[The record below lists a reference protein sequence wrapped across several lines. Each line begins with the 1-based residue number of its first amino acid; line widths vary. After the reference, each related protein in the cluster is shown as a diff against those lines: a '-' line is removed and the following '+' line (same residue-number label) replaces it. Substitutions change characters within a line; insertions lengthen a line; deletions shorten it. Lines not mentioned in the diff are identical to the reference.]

1 MFGFWIIRRLALLSC
16 LMLGAAAFAL
26 AQSHEI
32 EPGNRVGKIRLGM
45 TRQTVRRRL
54 GPPEDVFRLPG
65 GVAGDY
71 WQSNS
76 TGDALHISYRA
87 GKVFQ
92 IEVTS
97 NRFSTPEGLT
107 TESSLL
113 EVRKAYGPLR
123 KTAYFRD
130 NTGGTAVNYYEA
142 AGRGITF
149 MFVNRDSTT
158 DPFDF
163 KPFSIIVHAPR
174 SSAVTADEGDPDSH
188 KL

>member
-1 MFGFWIIRRLALLSC
+1 MFGFGIIRRLMLLSC
-16 LMLGAAAFAL
+16 MILGAAAFAL
-26 AQSHEI
+26 AQGQEI

-45 TRQTVRRRL
+45 TRQSVHRTL
-54 GPPEDVFRLPG
+54 GQPQ
-65 GVAGDY
+65 GVYHLSRGMAGDY
-71 WQSNS
+71 WQSND
-76 TGDALHISYRA
+76 TGDALQIGYRA

-107 TESSLL
+107 TESSLR

-130 NTGGTAVNYYEA
+130 NTGGTAVSYYEA

-149 MFVNRDSTT
+149 TFVNRDSTT
-158 DPFDF
+158 DPGNF
-163 KPFSIIVHAPR
+163 KSFSIIVHAR
-174 SSAVTADEGDPDSH
+174 GQSAVTADEGDPDSH
-188 KL
+188 RL

>member
-1 MFGFWIIRRLALLSC
+1 MFGFGIIRRLALLSC
-16 LMLGAAAFAL
+16 MMFGAAAFAF

-32 EPGNRVGKIRLGM
+32 EPGNRIGKIRLGM
-45 TRQTVRRRL
+45 TRQAVHRTL
-54 GPPEDVFRLPG
+54 GQPQGIFHLAS
-65 GVAGDY
+65 GVEGDY
-71 WQSNS
+71 WQSNA
-76 TGDALHISYRA
+76 TGDALQISYRA

-107 TESSLL
+107 TESSLP
-113 EVRKAYGPLR
+113 EVRSAYGPLR

-149 MFVNRDSTT
+149 TFVNRDSTT

-174 SSAVTADEGDPDSH
+174 SSAVTADERDPDSH
-188 KL
+188 RF

>member
-1 MFGFWIIRRLALLSC
+1 MFGFGIIRRVALLSC
-16 LMLGAAAFAL
+16 VMLGTAAFAL
-26 AQSHEI
+26 AQSNEI

-45 TRQTVRRRL
+45 TRQSVHRTL
-54 GPPEDVFRLPG
+54 GQPQGVFSLQR

-71 WQSNS
+71 WHSNA
-76 TGDALHISYRA
+76 TGDALQISYRA

-92 IEVTS
+92 IEITS

-107 TESSLL
+107 TESSLR

-130 NTGGTAVNYYEA
+130 NTGGTTVNYYEA

-149 MFVNRDSTT
+149 MFVNMDSTT
-158 DPFDF
+158 DPGNF
-163 KPFSIIVHAPR
+163 KPFSIIVHAR
-174 SSAVTADEGDPDSH
+174 GQSAVTADEGDSDSH
-188 KL
+188 RL

>member
-1 MFGFWIIRRLALLSC
+1 MFRFGIIRRLMLFSWV
-16 LMLGAAAFAL
+16 MLGTAAFAV

-32 EPGNRVGKIRLGM
+32 EPGNRIGKIRLGM
-45 TRQTVRRRL
+45 TRQTVHRTL
-54 GPPEDVFRLPG
+54 GPPQGVFRLAG

-71 WQSNS
+71 WQANE
-76 TGDALHISYRA
+76 TGDALQISYRA

-107 TESSLL
+107 TESSLR

-130 NTGGTAVNYYEA
+130 NTGGTAINYYEA

-158 DPFDF
+158 DPFNF
-163 KPFSIIVHAPR
+163 KLFSIIVHATQ
-174 SSAVTADEGDPDSH
+174 SSAVTADDTDPDSH
-188 KL
+188 RL